1 METKVTGDPDGHP
14 TADFGT
20 SSGLPGF
27 TPHDGDE
34 AFGYIY
40 AGAGM
45 DVPTTLSQMIIG
57 FGLAGATLR
66 TRRRAVSVG

>member
-1 METKVTGDPDGHP
+1 METKVTVDPDGHP

-40 AGAGM
+40 AGVDM
-45 DVPTTLSQMIIG
+45 DVPP
-57 FGLAGATLR
+57 R
-66 TRRRAVSVG
+66 CRR